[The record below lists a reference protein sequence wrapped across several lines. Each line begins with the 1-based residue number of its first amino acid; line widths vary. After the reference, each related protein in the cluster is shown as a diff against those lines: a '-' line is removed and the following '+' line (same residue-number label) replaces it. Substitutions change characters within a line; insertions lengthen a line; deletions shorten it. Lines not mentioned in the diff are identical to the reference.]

1 MKRWITISLSTI
13 LIILSPYATQGAE
26 MGVKIKL
33 PKPRLDKGKFLN
45 QNLQSRQSQRSF
57 NKKTLEKLQV
67 SGILWAA
74 GGLKVDTLTGATRTI
89 PSAGAT
95 YPLELYLIIGKNGVE
110 GILEGVYH
118 YLIDEHA
125 LELQFEGDLREDL
138 ARASLGQSFIA
149 EAPISLVIT
158 AKYSRTT
165 NRYGDRGRRYVH
177 IEVGHACQNV
187 YLVAEDL
194 VLGTVEVGAF
204 SDESVKKVLK
214 LKEDFQ
220 PLAIM
225 PIGFLD

>member
-1 MKRWITISLSTI
+1 MKIWIII
-13 LIILSPYATQGAE
+13 FAFLIISSFDIIQGTQ
-26 MGVKIKL
+26 MGMKIKL
-33 PKPRLDKGKFLN
+33 PKPQLDKGKSLS

-57 NKKTLEKLQV
+57 NKKALEKVQV

-74 GGLKVDTLTGATRTI
+74 GGLKIDTSTGATRTI

-95 YPLELYLIIGKNGVE
+95 YPLELYLVIGKNGVE

-149 EAPISLVIT
+149 EAPVSLVIT

-165 NRYGDRGRRYVH
+165 NRYGERGIRYVH
-177 IEVGHACQNV
+177 IEVGHSCQNV
-187 YLVAEDL
+187 YLIAEDL
-194 VLGTVEVGAF
+194 GLGTVEVGAF
-204 SDESVKKVLK
+204 SDEGVKKVLR
-214 LKEDFQ
+214 LKTEIQ

-225 PIGFLD
+225 PIGFVD

>member
-26 MGVKIKL
+26 MGMKIKL
-33 PKPRLDKGKFLN
+33 PKPQLDKGKSLS
-45 QNLQSRQSQRSF
+45 QNLQGRQSQRSF
-57 NKKTLEKLQV
+57 NKKALEKTQV

-110 GILEGVYH
+110 GIPEGVYH

-138 ARASLGQSFIA
+138 AKASLGQSFIA
-149 EAPISLVIT
+149 EAPVLLVIM

-165 NRYGDRGRRYVH
+165 NSM
-177 IEVGHACQNV
+177 ET
-187 YLVAEDL
+187 VA
-194 VLGTVEVGAF
+194 
-204 SDESVKKVLK
+204 
-214 LKEDFQ
+214 
-220 PLAIM
+220 
-225 PIGFLD
+225 